1 MHMACRAG
9 SVEFVRILVSTGA
22 DVKATTKNDETPL
35 MFASVNGYLE
45 VVQFFLDTY
54 DGNVDDKDDFG
65 HTALQGACETG
76 FLPVVSSFFTCR

>member
-45 VVQFFLDTY
+45 VVQFF
-54 DGNVDDKDDFG
+54 G
-65 HTALQGACETG
+65 HLQWE
-76 FLPVVSSFFTCR
+76 CR